1 MATRRLYYED
11 AYIRRFEAEVISCE
25 PKGKRYEVV
34 LDQTAFFPEGGG
46 QAPDLGALGAAR
58 VLDVQERG
66 DGIVHTCDRPLS
78 PGECV
83 AGEIDWARRFRL
95 MQQHSGEHLVSGLVH
110 ERYGW
115 NNVGFHMG
123 ADCMTIDFSGPIPP
137 EDIPGIERAANEAV
151 WADLPSEV
159 LLPTAEELEQLH
171 YRSKKALTG
180 QVRLVRFPGTD
191 LCACCGTHV
200 ARTGEIGLIKILSCI
215 KFREGVRIEMMCGA
229 QALDYLSA
237 IHAQNHEMS
246 TLLSA
251 KPMQTAKAV
260 RRVLAE
266 RDDALYRLTAAENQ
280 RFEEIAEALGG
291 AGDCTLFEPNL
302 SPDGVR
308 KLAVAVMERCGG
320 RCAVFSGDDEAGYKY
335 ALGQTGGD
343 LRELVRQM
351 NASLSGRGGGKP
363 FFAQG
368 SVGAKR
374 AEIEAFFA
382 AL

>member
-46 QAPDLGALGAAR
+46 QAPDLGVLGGAR

-66 DGIVHTCDRPLS
+66 DTVVHTCDRPLT
-78 PGECV
+78 PGEAV
-83 AGEIDWARRFRL
+83 AGELDWARRFAL

-115 NNVGFHMG
+115 SNVGFHMG

-159 LLPTAEELEQLH
+159 LLPSAAELEQLH

-215 KFREGVRIEMMCGA
+215 KFREGVRIEMMCGS
-229 QALDYLSA
+229 QALSYLSA
-237 IHAQNHEMS
+237 IHEQNHEIS

-251 KPMQTAKAV
+251 KPLQTAKAV

-266 RDDALYRLTAAENQ
+266 RDDALYRLTAAENR
-280 RFEEIAEALGG
+280 RFDEIALQYEG
-291 AGDCTLFEPNL
+291 AGDCLLFEPGL
-302 SPDGVR
+302 SADGVR

-335 ALGQTGGD
+335 AIGEQNGD
-343 LRELVRQM
+343 LRALVKQV
-351 NASLSGRGGGKP
+351 NAELSGRGGGKP

-368 SVGAKR
+368 SVNASR
-374 AEIEAFFA
+374 SEIEAFFFGI
-382 AL
+382 

>member
-46 QAPDLGALGAAR
+46 QAPDLGVLGGAR

-66 DGIVHTCDRPLS
+66 DTVVHTCDRPLT
-78 PGECV
+78 PGEAV
-83 AGEIDWARRFRL
+83 AGELDWARRFAL

-115 NNVGFHMG
+115 SNVGFHMG

-159 LLPTAEELEQLH
+159 LLPSAAELEQLH
-171 YRSKKALTG
+171 YRSKKTLTG

-215 KFREGVRIEMMCGA
+215 KFREGVRIEMMCGS
-229 QALDYLSA
+229 QALSYLSA
-237 IHAQNHEMS
+237 IHEQNHEIS

-251 KPMQTAKAV
+251 KPLQTAKAV

-266 RDDALYRLTAAENQ
+266 RDDALYRLTAAENR
-280 RFEEIAEALGG
+280 RFDEIARQYEG
-291 AGDCTLFEPNL
+291 AGDCLLFEPGL
-302 SPDGVR
+302 SADGVR

-335 ALGQTGGD
+335 AIGEQNGD
-343 LRELVRQM
+343 LRVLVKQV
-351 NASLSGRGGGKP
+351 NAELSGRGGGKP

-368 SVGAKR
+368 SVNASR
-374 AEIEAFFA
+374 SEIEAFFSGI
-382 AL
+382 

>member
-46 QAPDLGALGAAR
+46 QAPDLGVLGGAR

-66 DGIVHTCDRPLS
+66 DTVVHTCDRPLT
-78 PGECV
+78 PGEAV
-83 AGEIDWARRFRL
+83 AGELDWARRFAL

-115 NNVGFHMG
+115 SNVGFHMG

-159 LLPTAEELEQLH
+159 LLPSAAELEQLH

-215 KFREGVRIEMMCGA
+215 KFREGVRIEMMCGS
-229 QALDYLSA
+229 QALSYLSA
-237 IHAQNHEMS
+237 IHEQNHEIS

-251 KPMQTAKAV
+251 KPLQTAKAV
-260 RRVLAE
+260 RRE
-266 RDDALYRLTAAENQ
+266 RL
-280 RFEEIAEALGG
+280 
-291 AGDCTLFEPNL
+291 
-302 SPDGVR
+302 
-308 KLAVAVMERCGG
+308 
-320 RCAVFSGDDEAGYKY
+320 
-335 ALGQTGGD
+335 
-343 LRELVRQM
+343 
-351 NASLSGRGGGKP
+351 
-363 FFAQG
+363 
-368 SVGAKR
+368 
-374 AEIEAFFA
+374 
-382 AL
+382 